1 MAGDLLFVQGN
12 TRKNL
17 RISRMKVIRRNQENE
32 ASSSYEKACLRHFKI
47 ST

>member
-12 TRKNL
+12 SRKNL

-32 ASSSYEKACLRHFKI
+32 ASSSYI
-47 ST
+47 SRNKNSNR